1 MVFKNSFNKRLFA
14 LAEVMVLALC
24 FVSCNLITGEPI
36 LSGNAGFVSSSVKSE
51 SINGTSTLLGSD
63 GSDVLESYSFKLEGW
78 KYKGDIA
85 YRSFIQET
93 GWHGWKPGGET
104 SGTSDEGK
112 AICGVQIMLTG
123 HVANYYNISYRVNLQ
138 NSGWQEWVSNGT
150 VSGPTEEPVIG
161 LEVKLEEKQGE
172 IRDTAWTITEYCD
185 DDGRQSEFYTITN
198 NDDGTLIVIDGGWDA
213 NTEQVRSIINL
224 FGGSVD
230 YWFLTHYD
238 ADHVSAFNNIYADPQ
253 GITIST
259 IYATPLD
266 YDLYCS
272 YAADRWWDTPE
283 VYKLFLEQTEGDDR
297 IIYLSRG
304 DSFEI
309 AGLQID
315 VYNAYDQ
322 MIVDYGH
329 PDVANLASLVFKITG
344 KEDSMLFCGDM
355 LAFLGMDLLD
365 MYGDSLDADYVQP
378 GHHGNIAISYEFY
391 EALNPKVMFFDGPA
405 WLNESDDYYSKG
417 LIEWCQANDIV
428 TYDFGTAPN
437 SVPFE

>member
-1 MVFKNSFNKRLFA
+1 MAYRLTLKKSISISIAAAMVAFL
-14 LAEVMVLALC
+14 
-24 FVSCNLITGEPI
+24 VSCNLVLGEPT
-36 LSGNAGFVSSSVKSE
+36 LSGNACFVSSGVKSE
-51 SINGTSTLLGSD
+51 SIDGTSTLLGSD

-93 GWHGWKPGGET
+93 GWQGWKPGGET
-104 SGTSDEGK
+104 SGTSGEGK

-123 HVANYYNISYRVNLQ
+123 HVANYYDINYRVNLQ

-172 IRDTAWTITEYCD
+172 IRDTAWTITEFGD
-185 DDGRQSEFYTITN
+185 DDGRQSEFYTIRN

-253 GITIST
+253 GITIGT

-272 YAADRWWDTPE
+272 YAAERWWDTPE
-283 VYKLFLEQTEGDDR
+283 VYKLFLDQTAEDDSVV
-297 IIYLSRG
+297 YLNRD
-304 DSFEI
+304 DSFEV
-309 AGLQID
+309 AGLRID
-315 VYNAYDQ
+315 VYNTFDQ
-322 MIVDYGH
+322 MIVDMGS
-329 PDVANLASLVFKITG
+329 PDVANYGSLMFKITG
-344 KEDSMLFCGDM
+344 KEDTFLVCGDVYGQLWVD
-355 LAFLGMDLLD
+355 LAAL
-365 MYGDSLDADYVQP
+365 YGEELESDYVQL
-378 GHHGNIAISYEFY
+378 GHHGNNHVAPE
-391 EALNPKVMFFDGPA
+391 EWAVVNAKVAFFDGPA
-405 WLNESDDYYSKG
+405 WLTESDDYDAKP
-417 LIEWCQANDIV
+417 LAEWCQTNGVVIFD
-428 TYDFGTAPN
+428 YGTAPN